1 MTGIPAKPKIY
12 HITYVDN
19 LVQITRAGLIWSD
32 ARRIEG
38 NVDCQIIGMSEIKQ
52 RRLEELPVS
61 CHPGTKVGDY
71 VPFYFCPRSIMLYIL
86 HRGNHPD
93 ISYRQGQ
100 NRIVHLQA
108 DLLDTVTWA
117 KAHDVRW
124 AFSNVNAGARYA
136 EFFSDVAQLDQ
147 INWEA
152 VGQDDFRNPVIKEG
166 KQAEF
171 LVFESFPWH
180 LVEKVGVID
189 AAIVSKV
196 NQAISNTPHQ
206 PVVNVER
213 TWYF

>member
-1 MTGIPAKPKIY
+1 MTNIPTRPKIY
-12 HITYVDN
+12 HITHVDN
-19 LVQITRAGLIWSD
+19 LVQITGAGLIWSD
-32 ARRIEG
+32 ARRIECG
-38 NVDCQIIGMSEIKQ
+38 VDCQIIGMSEIKR

-61 CHPGTKVGDY
+61 CHPGTRVGEY
-71 VPFYFCPRSIMLYIL
+71 VPFYFCPHSIMLYIL

-100 NRIVHLQA
+100 NPIVHLQA
-108 DLLDTVTWA
+108 DLFDTVAWA
-117 KAHDVRW
+117 QAHGVRW

-147 INWEA
+147 INWDA
-152 VGQDDFRNPVIKEG
+152 VGQADFRDLVIKEG

-189 AAIVSKV
+189 AAIVGKV
-196 NQAISNTPHQ
+196 RQAISATTHQ
-206 PVVNVER
+206 PVVNIER